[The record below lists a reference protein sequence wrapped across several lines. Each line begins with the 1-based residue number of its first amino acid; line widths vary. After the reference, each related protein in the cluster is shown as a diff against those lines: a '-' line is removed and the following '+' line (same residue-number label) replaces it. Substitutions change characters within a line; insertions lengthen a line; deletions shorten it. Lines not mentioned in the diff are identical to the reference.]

1 MTILKKIIIDILYT
15 IFFGHVYKIVNSMSA
30 KYHQKKRRLK
40 KMLVKGI
47 KIFLERKK
55 NYIVAN
61 DIKTFLKMK
70 NKG

>member
-15 IFFGHVYKIVNSMSA
+15 IFFGHVCKIVNSMSA

-55 NYIVAN
+55 N
-61 DIKTFLKMK
+61 
-70 NKG
+70 

>member
-55 NYIVAN
+55 IRLLQT
-61 DIKTFLKMK
+61 I
-70 NKG
+70 